1 MSGRLYQINPTCS
14 QCKEE
19 HMWWNVRLTDEEQK
33 KLDHH
38 TEVHKAESELYS
50 LLSEPAIII
59 TRKLKCGECGVE
71 FEARVGI
78 WKEMEVGWHHPDFV
92 DVGKH
97 ML

>member
-1 MSGRLYQINPTCS
+1 MSGRLYQINPICP

-50 LLSEPAIII
+50 LL
-59 TRKLKCGECGVE
+59 
-71 FEARVGI
+71 
-78 WKEMEVGWHHPDFV
+78 
-92 DVGKH
+92 
-97 ML
+97 

>member
-1 MSGRLYQINPTCS
+1 MSGRLYQINPTCP

-50 LLSEPAIII
+50 LL
-59 TRKLKCGECGVE
+59 
-71 FEARVGI
+71 
-78 WKEMEVGWHHPDFV
+78 
-92 DVGKH
+92 
-97 ML
+97 